1 MIDSSTKPRIEP
13 MQNAQRAPTDLD
25 ATSSH
30 DELRAMLWTS
40 SRQVG
45 GLVALLKSAEPGTT
59 VDAEALAVLLHPA
72 ADQLEQALELLA
84 AA

>member
-1 MIDSSTKPRIEP
+1 
-13 MQNAQRAPTDLD
+13 MQNAQPAPTDPD
-25 ATSSH
+25 ASSH
-30 DELRAMLWTS
+30 ASSHEELIAMLWTS
-40 SRQVG
+40 CRQVG